1 MRATLRWAHSDLR
14 THRGEAL
21 FLVLATAGI
30 VVSLLLAA
38 ALFGYATNPWQ
49 RIFTQ
54 ERGAHVWIHTGK
66 SAQVAK
72 LADVSG
78 VESVAG
84 PYPVASTTLASRGTR
99 ASVELRATPERP
111 SVSRPLLTSGHW
123 LDPAT
128 PTAWSWRAASPAPY
142 WPNRATRSP
151 CRARRGR

>member
-30 VVSLLLAA
+30 VVSLLLAT

-54 ERGAHVWIHTGK
+54 SRGAHVWIHTVK
-66 SAQVAK
+66 SADTGR
-72 LADVSG
+72 LASLDG

-84 PYPVASTTLASRGTR
+84 PSPTESAPVSPRGTR
-99 ASVELRATPERP
+99 ASVELRATPEKP
-111 SVSRPLLTSGHW
+111 VVGRPLL
-123 LDPAT
+123 
-128 PTAWSWRAASPAPY
+128 
-142 WPNRATRSP
+142 
-151 CRARRGR
+151 